1 MDNITTAG
9 FWSNLVDGIK
19 GFWKKYNDYFDDK
32 EEYKKVLQSF
42 KKQGYNVDPDK
53 MKMFKKG
60 NIKYID
66 NNGQIFMISNQSD
79 EIKAYEESF
88 NEIIQL
94 INTLEE
100 QYELNEE
107 GKQIIIEAF
116 EQFWKKLE
124 VIKLDSNLT
133 LIATK

>member
-1 MDNITTAG
+1 MDNIKTAG

-79 EIKAYEESF
+79 ETKAYEESF
-88 NEIIQL
+88 NEIKQL
-94 INTLEE
+94 IKTLEE
-100 QYELNEE
+100 QYELDEE
-107 GKQIIIEAF
+107 GKQIIIESF

>member
-1 MDNITTAG
+1 MDNIKTAG

-19 GFWKKYNDYFDDK
+19 GFWKKYSDYFDDK

-79 EIKAYEESF
+79 ETKAYEESF
-88 NEIIQL
+88 NEIKQL
-94 INTLEE
+94 IKTLEE
-100 QYELNEE
+100 QYELDEE
-107 GKQIIIEAF
+107 GKQIIIESF

>member
-1 MDNITTAG
+1 MDNIKTAG

-66 NNGQIFMISNQSD
+66 NNGQIFIISNQSD

-88 NEIIQL
+88 NEIRQL

-107 GKQIIIEAF
+107 GKQIIIESF

>member
-1 MDNITTAG
+1 MDNIKTAG

-66 NNGQIFMISNQSD
+66 NNGQIFMIFNQSD

>member
-1 MDNITTAG
+1 
-9 FWSNLVDGIK
+9 
-19 GFWKKYNDYFDDK
+19 
-32 EEYKKVLQSF
+32 
-42 KKQGYNVDPDK
+42 
-53 MKMFKKG
+53 
-60 NIKYID
+60 
-66 NNGQIFMISNQSD
+66 MISNQSD

-88 NEIIQL
+88 DEIKQL

-107 GKQIIIEAF
+107 GKQIIIESF

>member
-1 MDNITTAG
+1 MDNIKTAG

-79 EIKAYEESF
+79 ETKAYEESF
-88 NEIIQL
+88 DEIKQL
-94 INTLEE
+94 IKTLEE
-100 QYELNEE
+100 QYELDEE
-107 GKQIIIEAF
+107 GKQIIIESF

>member
-1 MDNITTAG
+1 MDNIKTAD

-66 NNGQIFMISNQSD
+66 NNGQVFMISNQSD
-79 EIKAYEESF
+79 ETKAYEESF
-88 NEIIQL
+88 NEIRQL

-100 QYELNEE
+100 RYELNEE
-107 GKQIIIEAF
+107 GKQIIIESF

>member
-1 MDNITTAG
+1 MDNIKTAG

-42 KKQGYNVDPDK
+42 EKQGYNVDPNK

-88 NEIIQL
+88 DEIKQL

-107 GKQIIIEAF
+107 GKQIIIESF